1 MSSRLTIDSTTL
13 KVRDVF
19 CLNPINSDYIQPASI
34 PVIGDSGKITWL
46 SSIEFLS
53 SISVP
58 TLSTTLLDL
67 LGSIQPGFCT
77 FSTIVYSTFPCQI
90 TSTVAGLGESGYV
103 SSAQLRN
110 NLNTLSLD
118 HSYISATTL
127 YDSFVN
133 MANMKKITD
142 NLGPMAIHLGGQLSN
157 LSRGYVSTI
166 NPGQY
171 KIYKSSMGLEG
182 TNINVNL
189 PSGTNVP
196 SALINLAGF
205 KQNIVNTSHMRIDV
219 NANIQLNSLNGP
231 TPTTFSTF
239 LLNPVTSRI
248 VGDPI
253 RMTFDSQTAT
263 MANLTFF
270 LNANDLRANDLYY
283 FPTSLRI
290 QHRMSNTGGLMNVR
304 TYIPDIGGIF
314 VTLDNTD

>member
-1 MSSRLTIDSTTL
+1 
-13 KVRDVF
+13 
-19 CLNPINSDYIQPASI
+19 
-34 PVIGDSGKITWL
+34 
-46 SSIEFLS
+46 
-53 SISVP
+53 
-58 TLSTTLLDL
+58 
-67 LGSIQPGFCT
+67 
-77 FSTIVYSTFPCQI
+77 
-90 TSTVAGLGESGYV
+90 
-103 SSAQLRN
+103 
-110 NLNTLSLD
+110 
-118 HSYISATTL
+118 
-127 YDSFVN
+127 

-142 NLGPMAIHLGGQLSN
+142 GLGPMAIYLGGELSN

-189 PSGTNVP
+189 PTGTTVP

-239 LLNPVTSRI
+239 LLNTVTSRI

-253 RMTFDSQTAT
+253 RLTFDSQTAT

-270 LNANDLRANDLYY
+270 LNASDLRANDIYY
-283 FPTSLRI
+283 FPSNLRI
-290 QHRMSNTGGLMNVR
+290 QHRMSNTDDGLMNVR